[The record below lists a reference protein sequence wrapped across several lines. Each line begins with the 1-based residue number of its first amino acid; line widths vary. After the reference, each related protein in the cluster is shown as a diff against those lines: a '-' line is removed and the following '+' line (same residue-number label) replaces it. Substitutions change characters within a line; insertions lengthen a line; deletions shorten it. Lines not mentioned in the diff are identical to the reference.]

1 MKTIWRPK
9 ALIYWPG
16 LIFLLTGCGDDSS
29 SVYVDVGY
37 CDQLIAASPSSA
49 GDESADP
56 LENYQWYLDR
66 VGIKELWR
74 RGYTG
79 REVHIAIVDDA
90 LEIAHEDL
98 VGNVLPGR
106 SRNYLE
112 PPFSDMRFNPM
123 PVDCRLDGHGTAVAG
138 IIAAE
143 GNNGIGIKGVAYG
156 ANIYLSNY
164 LVSQFVTNLRDAMG
178 RHTPD
183 TAVSSNSWGSGATSR
198 LNRQDSIT
206 RTIIASQLAEGFNGT
221 GISYVFAAGNS
232 RDISMERES
241 VSVNSIDM
249 ASYSEMLNNP
259 GIIVVCAVN
268 VGNNVTSYSN
278 PGANLW
284 ICGPSGDT
292 VVIDIDSLDNDPNFL
307 NYYHSG
313 LPSVD
318 LSSMAGYN
326 RPAAKPA
333 IDSEVMVRELGG
345 HLDFGRG
352 GFQLGFTLNDGNLE
366 EKLPVISHQEPENVS
381 PLEDGDHLSIY
392 RQPGDSNYTRFFSGT
407 SAATPVVSG
416 VIALLR
422 AEHRELTW
430 RDIMLILAESAE
442 QVNPDDAS
450 WQLGASAYHDPNK
463 KYTHSIDY
471 GFGLIDAAA
480 AMELATNWRPLPASE
495 RADRRDR
502 KEETLNRTRKEFEI
516 EVPNIEIDFLE
527 YVQLD
532 INSNYPNFGHLA
544 ITLIS
549 PPPQRQES
557 VLTRPHWCLDWDNN
571 FASATATNDCPD
583 LAGGFTF
590 ASTAYL
596 GADPEGPWTLV
607 VEGIELRPDLFR
619 FFDLSW
625 QLTFHGFD
633 HPSR

>member
-1 MKTIWRPK
+1 MKTIWRPR
-9 ALIYWPG
+9 ALICWLG
-16 LIFLLTGCGDDSS
+16 LIFLLTGCGEDSPVS
-29 SVYVDVGY
+29 RYVDIEY
-37 CDQLIAASPSSA
+37 CDQLIAASSSTA
-49 GDESADP
+49 RGADP

-98 VGNVLPGR
+98 VNKVVPGE

-143 GNNGIGIKGVAYG
+143 GGNGIGIKGVAYG
-156 ANIYLSNY
+156 AEIYLSNY
-164 LVSQFVTNLRDAMG
+164 LVSQFVTSLREAMG
-178 RHTPD
+178 RHTPA

-206 RTIIASQLAEGFNGT
+206 RNIIASQLDEGFDGKGVN
-221 GISYVFAAGNS
+221 YVFAAGNS
-232 RDISMERES
+232 RQISMDRES
-241 VSVNSIDM
+241 VNVNSIDM

-268 VGNNVTSYSN
+268 VENNVTSYSN

-284 ICGPSGDT
+284 LCGPSGDT
-292 VVIDIDSLDNDPNFL
+292 VDIDFGSLANDPDFL
-307 NYYHSG
+307 NYYHGG

-318 LSSMAGYN
+318 LSSGAGYN
-326 RPAAKPA
+326 RAAAKPA
-333 IDSEVMVRELGG
+333 IGSEVTVSEELRD

-352 GFQLGFTLNDGNLE
+352 GFQLEFTVNGRDLAE
-366 EKLPVISHQEPENVS
+366 ELRVISHREPANES
-381 PLEDGDHLSIY
+381 PPLEHGDRLSIY
-392 RQPGDSNYTRFFSGT
+392 RQPGDGNYTRFFSGT

-442 QVNPDDAS
+442 QVNPTSDS
-450 WQLGASAYHDPNK
+450 WQLGAAAYHDSNK
-463 KYTHSIDY
+463 NYMHSIDY
-471 GFGLIDAAA
+471 GFGLIDATA
-480 AMELATNWRPLPASE
+480 AMGLAKNWRPLPNSTK
-495 RADRRDR
+495 RPYITDR
-502 KEETLNRTRKEFEI
+502 KEETLDARRKEFQI
-516 EVPNIEIDFLE
+516 EALSNIEIDFLE

-532 INSNYPNFGHLA
+532 IDSNYPNFGHLA

-549 PPPQRQES
+549 PQGQES
-557 VLTRPHWCLDWDNN
+557 VLTRPHWCLDWDAN

-607 VEGIELRPDLFR
+607 VEGSR
-619 FFDLSW
+619 FVTDLSW
-625 QLTFHGFD
+625 RLTFHGFD